1 MQRAGSPFA
10 VLYMREHNAKSPKHD
25 RKRFN
30 SIVKRINFPFL
41 PIIYLCLAS
50 SPSHNIAKFPM
61 KLISSVIEYG
71 LTGSLTGYENLGLKL
86 RPQGRD
92 LGHAI
97 WEFHNA

>member
-30 SIVKRINFPFL
+30 SIVKRINFSYL

-92 LGHAI
+92 CGSCYMGVS
-97 WEFHNA
+97 